1 MSKEISKMLS
11 LVLRH
16 APERI
21 GITLDQNGWTDI
33 KHLIS
38 KAKKSGYKISLEELL
53 ENRSNQ

>member
-1 MSKEISKMLS
+1 M
-11 LVLRH
+11 
-16 APERI
+16 